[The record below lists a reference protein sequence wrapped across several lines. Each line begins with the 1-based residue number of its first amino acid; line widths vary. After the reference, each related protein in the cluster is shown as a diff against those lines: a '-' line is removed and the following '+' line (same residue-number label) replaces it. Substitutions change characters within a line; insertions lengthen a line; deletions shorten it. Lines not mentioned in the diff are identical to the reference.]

1 MTMTTWRTLSLFLLL
16 ASCYVA
22 CTELDHVPPQDSGV
36 VEETGEHQHQ
46 EDEDLGVLPSSLST
60 KELATG
66 DHEEKEQTLSQA
78 LGPESKVDVVS
89 EVNNGTSHAETEH
102 EQSSE
107 ESNLAQDP
115 ESSASVFGSTAE
127 EQDSPG
133 EDSTG
138 SVSHGE
144 GHLDSASSPA
154 DCEEESNPFDND
166 RLPPLILE
174 NMSNAHTTGTKSH
187 TDPSPGAQHQ
197 DGNMSHSLKEE
208 DLSAVDTDLSGT
220 SKDPEEIPTFD
231 EWKRKVMEVEK
242 EKTQSTHTSTNGGSS
257 VVKKVQKNF
266 NNYASVECG
275 AKILG
280 ANPEAKS
287 TSAILKEN
295 MDLYMLNP
303 CSNKIWFIIE
313 LCERIQVKQLDMAN
327 FELFSSTPKDFL
339 LSISDRYPTNK
350 WLKLGTFH
358 GRDERIVQSFP
369 LDEHL
374 YAKYV
379 KVELLSHFG
388 SEHFCPLSLIRVF
401 GTSMVEEYDEIAEP
415 HVRAEDQDDD
425 LDYPS
430 GYGPGEV
437 KHSKNIIGSA
447 KDVILNM
454 VTNIAVNVLGG
465 NPEMQGNISSQ
476 DGSHVITPTPTT
488 DPTTVPELEEAAMS
502 PDVVI
507 TEPSA
512 PHLLPDNMSQHLQEQ
527 IVIPLESEEEESII
541 STITLLE
548 KEEELD
554 EEREEYVS
562 CCCADS
568 LQEYLQQQCLL
579 LLCRTSTLPSE
590 AKHQPR
596 EEEEEEEAP
605 AREPGSGASLP
616 PEKTVTESH
625 DHSVTQLEPSLSV
638 LETPC
643 VSSEEGQD
651 IVPLPLSTTVAPVQV
666 TSEPTMKDMAE
677 QDHLVQPEDVP
688 DTEPPHTLP
697 DVTDFRSQDLT
708 EDFSSTNLSDMYA
721 EPPNGTEQN
730 LLHGSSQKESVFMRL
745 NNRIKALETN
755 MSLSGRYLEQLSQRY
770 RKQMEEMQKAFN
782 QTIIKLQN
790 TSRIAEEQDQRQTES
805 IHLLQGQL
813 ENMTHMVVNL
823 SVTLSQLQN
832 QVCAREKYLVVCVLL
847 AVCVTLLLCAKRCIA
862 ITPPAGPQLPT
873 ATSYTYCCPD
883 RHLTPCH
890 DSALKRS
897 ASYPL
902 INSSQSHTIK
912 GVESLQ
918 AEESPANR
926 KKRRHKMKSIEEVE
940 TLTSCLAVPPP
951 CYGAALC
958 NGVPATTVTKR
969 PSSRDCPSEASSETS
984 SHSDDPSFCG
994 ITTACSRICHGLN
1007 PPKTRAERRALRRRR
1022 PKPTCA
1028 VVDFLQAPRGNK
1040 TKTFSISA
1048 TQDMMNRR
1056 KSEPSPGTFG
1066 LNIPRSGPI

>member
-1 MTMTTWRTLSLFLLL
+1 MTTWRTVALFLVL

-89 EVNNGTSHAETEH
+89 EVNNRTSHLETEH

-107 ESNLAQDP
+107 ESSLAQDL

-133 EDSTG
+133 EDITV
-138 SVSHGE
+138 SVSHDE

-166 RLPPLILE
+166 SLPPLILE
-174 NMSNAHTTGTKSH
+174 NMANAHTTGTKSH
-187 TDPSPGAQHQ
+187 TDPSPGSQHQ

-208 DLSAVDTDLSGT
+208 DQSAVDTDLSGT

-287 TSAILKEN
+287 MSAILKEN

-415 HVRAEDQDDD
+415 HVRPEDQDDD

-465 NPEMQGNISSQ
+465 NSEMQGNISSQ
-476 DGSHVITPTPTT
+476 DGSHVTTPTPTT
-488 DPTTVPELEEAAMS
+488 DPTTIPELEEAAMS
-502 PDVVI
+502 PDVLI

-512 PHLLPDNMSQHLQEQ
+512 LPDNMKEQ

-554 EEREEYVS
+554 EEREEDVS

-579 LLCRTSTLPSE
+579 LLCRTTTLPSE
-590 AKHQPR
+590 DKHQPR
-596 EEEEEEEAP
+596 EEEEEEEEEEEAP
-605 AREPGSGASLP
+605 AREAGSGASQ
-616 PEKTVTESH
+616 TVTESH
-625 DHSVTQLEPSLSV
+625 EHSMTQLEPSLSL

-643 VSSEEGQD
+643 VSSEE
-651 IVPLPLSTTVAPVQV
+651 VPLPLSTTVQV
-666 TSEPTMKDMAE
+666 TCEPMLKDMAE
-677 QDHLVQPEDVP
+677 EDHLVQPEDVP

-697 DVTDFRSQDLT
+697 DFRSQDLT

-790 TSRIAEEQDQRQTES
+790 TSTIAEEQDQRQTES
-805 IHLLQGQL
+805 IHLLQEQL
-813 ENMTHMVVNL
+813 HNMTHMVVNL
-823 SVTLSQLQN
+823 SVTLSQLHN
-832 QVCAREKYLVVCVLL
+832 QVCAREKYLAVCVLL
-847 AVCVTLLLCAKRCIA
+847 AVCVTLLLCAKRCISIA
-862 ITPPAGPQLPT
+862 PPAGPQLPP

-883 RHLTPCH
+883 RHLTSCH

-912 GVESLQ
+912 GVESVQ

-926 KKRRHKMKSIEEVE
+926 KRRRRKMKSIEEVE
-940 TLTSCLAVPPP
+940 TLTSYLAAPPP

-1040 TKTFSISA
+1040 TKAFSISA

>member
-1 MTMTTWRTLSLFLLL
+1 MTAWPTLSLFLLL

-22 CTELDHVPPQDSGV
+22 RMELDHVPPQDSGV
-36 VEETGEHQHQ
+36 LEETGEHQHQ
-46 EDEDLGVLPSSLST
+46 EDEDLAALPSSLST

-78 LGPESKVDVVS
+78 LGPEPTGDGVS
-89 EVNNGTSHAETEH
+89 EVHNGTSHAQTEH

-107 ESNLAQDP
+107 ESSRPQVLEP
-115 ESSASVFGSTAE
+115 SASVFGSTAE
-127 EQDSPG
+127 EKDSPG
-133 EDSTG
+133 EDSTV
-138 SVSHGE
+138 SVSDGE
-144 GHLDSASSPA
+144 GHLDSALSPA
-154 DCEEESNPFDND
+154 DCEEESNPFDED

-174 NMSNAHTTGTKSH
+174 NMSNAHAAGTKSH
-187 TDPSPGAQHQ
+187 SDPSAGSQAAQHQ
-197 DGNMSHSLKEE
+197 EGNVSHSLQE
-208 DLSAVDTDLSGT
+208 DDQSAGDPDLSGT
-220 SKDPEEIPTFD
+220 GKDPEEIPTFD
-231 EWKRKVMEVEK
+231 EWKRKVMEVEQ
-242 EKTQSTHTSTNGGSS
+242 EKTQSTHTSTSGGSS

-339 LSISDRYPTNK
+339 VSISDRYPTNK
-350 WLKLGTFH
+350 WLKLGTFQ

-369 LDEHL
+369 LDDHL

-415 HVRAEDQDDD
+415 HVRAEEQDDD

-465 NPEMQGNISSQ
+465 NPDMQGNISSQ
-476 DGSHVITPTPTT
+476 DGSHVTTPTPIT
-488 DPTTVPELEEAAMS
+488 DPTTNPELEEAAAS
-502 PDVVI
+502 PDVVT

-512 PHLLPDNMSQHLQEQ
+512 PHLLPDNVSQHLQEQ
-527 IVIPLESEEEESII
+527 IVIPLESEEEDSIV

-548 KEEELD
+548 KEEEPD
-554 EEREEYVS
+554 EEREEEHVS

-579 LLCRTSTLPSE
+579 LLCRTATPLPQPPE
-590 AKHQPR
+590 DKHQPR
-596 EEEEEEEAP
+596 QEEEEEEEAP
-605 AREPGSGASLP
+605 AREPGSGGSLP
-616 PEKTVTESH
+616 PEKTVIDSQE
-625 DHSVTQLEPSLSV
+625 HSISQLEPSLSL

-643 VSSEEGQD
+643 VGPEEGQD
-651 IVPLPLSTTVAPVQV
+651 IVPLAPVP
-666 TSEPTMKDMAE
+666 SDMAG
-677 QDHLVQPEDVP
+677 EDVP
-688 DTEPPHTLP
+688 APEPPHTLP
-697 DVTDFRSQDLT
+697 DLT
-708 EDFSSTNLSDMYA
+708 EDFSSSGLPDMYA
-721 EPPNGTEQN
+721 EPPNTTDNN
-730 LLHGSSQKESVFMRL
+730 LLHTAGQKESVFMRL

-790 TSRIAEEQDQRQTES
+790 TSRIAEEQDQRQSESIHLCCIIYDSSCCSVQDQRQTES

-813 ENMTHMVVNL
+813 ENMTHMVINL

-832 QVCAREKYLVVCVLL
+832 QVCLREKYLAVCVLL
-847 AVCVTLLLCAKRCIA
+847 AVCVTLLLCAKCCMFIS
-862 ITPPAGPQLPT
+862 PPAGPRLPPDT
-873 ATSYTYCCPD
+873 TYTYCGPAS
-883 RHLTPCH
+883 HLTSCH

-902 INSSQSHTIK
+902 INPSQSDTIK
-912 GVESLQ
+912 GVDSVQ

-926 KKRRHKMKSIEEVE
+926 KRRRRKMKSIEEVE
-940 TLTSCLAVPPP
+940 TLTSCLAAPPP
-951 CYGAALC
+951 LC
-958 NGVPATTVTKR
+958 NGVPAKR

-994 ITTACSRICHGLN
+994 ITTACSRICPGLN

-1040 TKTFSISA
+1040 TKAFSISA

-1066 LNIPRSGPI
+1066 LNIPRSGPV